1 MLNQLSSLMHFYMR
15 QEGKEKDRYKKQEK
29 YSLDNNQI
37 KNFKE
42 SFFPKILSI
51 VHFMISLLLDYVN
64 FLENNAAVRDPL
76 RKAHQSE
83 SDLSNIITT
92 SMSLLHLS

>member
-1 MLNQLSSLMHFYMR
+1 MR

-29 YSLDNNQI
+29 YSLDNNRI

-51 VHFMISLLLDYVN
+51 VPFMISLLLDCVN
-64 FLENNAAVRDPL
+64 FLENNAVVRDHL
-76 RKAHQSE
+76 QKAHQSE

>member
-29 YSLDNNQI
+29 YSLDSNRI

-51 VHFMISLLLDYVN
+51 VHFMISLLLDCVN
-64 FLENNAAVRDPL
+64 FLENNAAVRDHL
-76 RKAHQSE
+76 QKAHQSE

>member
-1 MLNQLSSLMHFYMR
+1 MR
-15 QEGKEKDRYKKQEK
+15 QEGREKDRYKKQEK
-29 YSLDNNQI
+29 YSLDSNRI

-42 SFFPKILSI
+42 SFFPKILLI
-51 VHFMISLLLDYVN
+51 VHFMISLLLDCVN
-64 FLENNAAVRDPL
+64 FLENNAAVRDHL
-76 RKAHQSE
+76 QKAHQSE